1 MVRSRRR
8 DTSLEGRD
16 TFHVLSDGSQLAVKG
31 AAPHAL
37 NVAQRKAEQSKEGI
51 VLTVERH
58 SLFGPATTIY
68 RVTRTPEGVV
78 FTNTNLED

>member
-1 MVRSRRR
+1 MGRSRRR

-16 TFHVLSDGSQLAVKG
+16 TFHVLSGGSQLAVKG

-37 NVAQRKAEQSKEGI
+37 NVAQRKAEQSKEGT

-58 SLFGPATTIY
+58 SLFGPAVPIY
-68 RVTRTPEGVV
+68 RVTRTEDGTV
-78 FTNTNLED
+78 FTSTNPVD